1 MPTTVTV
8 SERYLGRKTSGKS
21 AERSFI
27 ISGATNEAEA
37 LSALLTNS
45 AVPVGVNGFVR
56 LAADCSVEE
65 LADGQ
70 YLGTAVYG
78 NPDFTQRDPGNFTIS
93 FDISGQT
100 QKITQSLATI
110 HKYTRPSSWQR
121 DFKGAINVNSDGS
134 VEGCDIL
141 VPVVNYTVNYTF
153 PQTQFDDG
161 TYIRKLM
168 AAVGSVNSDSFKGL
182 APGEGLLSRVSGQR
196 RADKAWDLSFG
207 FGVSL
212 NVSSDNGNTLTVG
225 DITDIEKDGW
235 DYLWVYYAEEQQTA
249 AGGVNYV
256 TKLPVHAFVERVY
269 RRTAF
274 ANLGLS

>member
-1 MPTTVTV
+1 MSATV

-27 ISGATNEAEA
+27 ISGVSTEAAA
-37 LSALLTNS
+37 LAALLTDA
-45 AVPVGVNGFVR
+45 AVPAGVNGFVR

-100 QKITQSLATI
+100 QRITQSLATVNA
-110 HKYTRPSSWQR
+110 YTRPGSWRR
-121 DFKGAINVNSDGS
+121 DFKGAINVSSDGS
-134 VEGCDIL
+134 VEGCDIV
-141 VPVVNYTVNYTF
+141 VPVVNYTVNYSF

-161 TYIRKLM
+161 TYIRKLI
-168 AAVGSVNSDSFKGL
+168 AAVGSVNSDAFQGL
-182 APGEGLLSRVSGQR
+182 APGEGLLARVSGQR
-196 RADKAWDLSFG
+196 RADRAWDLSFG

-212 NVSSDNGNTLTVG
+212 NASAANGNTLTVG
-225 DITDIEKDGW
+225 EISGIEKDGW
-235 DYLWVYYAEEQQTA
+235 DYLWVYYAEEQQSA
-249 AGGVNYV
+249 AGGSGVKYI
-256 TKLPVHAFVERVY
+256 TKVPAHAFVERVY

>member
-1 MPTTVTV
+1 
-8 SERYLGRKTSGKS
+8 
-21 AERSFI
+21 
-27 ISGATNEAEA
+27 
-37 LSALLTNS
+37 
-45 AVPVGVNGFVR
+45 VNGFVR
-56 LAADCSVEE
+56 LAADCGVEE
-65 LADGQ
+65 LSDGK

-100 QKITQSLATI
+100 QRITQSLATI
-110 HKYTRPSSWQR
+110 HAYTRPGSWRR

-134 VEGCDIL
+134 VEGCDIV

-153 PQTQFDDG
+153 PQNQFDDG
-161 TYIRKLM
+161 TYIRKLI

-182 APGEGLLSRVSGQR
+182 NAGEGLLSRVAGQR

-212 NVSSDNGNTLTVG
+212 NVSVASGNAISVGEIDN
-225 DITDIEKDGW
+225 IEKDGW
-235 DYLWVYYAEEQQTA
+235 DYLWVYYAEEEQTA
-249 AGGVNYV
+249 SGGSGIKYI

-274 ANLGLS
+274 ADLGLS